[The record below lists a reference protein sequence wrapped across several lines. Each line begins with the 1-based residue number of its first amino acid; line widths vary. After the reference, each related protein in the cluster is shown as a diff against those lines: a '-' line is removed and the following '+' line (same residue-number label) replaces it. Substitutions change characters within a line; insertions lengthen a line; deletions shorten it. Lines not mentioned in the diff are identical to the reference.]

1 MPHYDSLFST
11 GDWIEIYRTTD
22 EWESNLVQTTLKNQ
36 HIQCRPTRERDA
48 DGKRQII
55 LSVSRDDQVEAL
67 EIVSDINLAIANEE
81 HADRATA
88 KVPARN
94 HLNTPTMNE
103 PPKAAPTVFE
113 EVTIAEREGI
123 GRIIHYPGR
132 GYELRVGPEP
142 YGVIEESRWNEFI
155 DLSAQRQEFSMLLRH
170 EYFQLFQW
178 LKAQKLMAEFIRLV
192 ESTYREVPPPRRR
205 NQHPDAAAALDSS
218 SSGKAVV
225 RISFFAKASLGFA
238 LISLSAVNFQL
249 QWNVGYGLSLLA
261 IVTGIGAKFHINA
274 RGGALK
280 GGRIAMFAVII
291 ACVAIVLRTIFSFL
305 GG

>member
-1 MPHYDSLFST
+1 MPHDDSLFST
-11 GDWIEIYRTTD
+11 VDWVEIYRTTD

-55 LSVSRDDQVEAL
+55 LSVSRGDQVEAL
-67 EIVSDINLAIANEE
+67 EIVSEINLAIANEE
-81 HADRATA
+81 HAERETA
-88 KVPARN
+88 KVPPLN
-94 HLNTPTMNE
+94 HPNPPTLNE
-103 PPKAAPTVFE
+103 PPKAAPAVFE

-132 GYELRVGPEP
+132 GYELQVGPEP
-142 YGVIEESRWNEFI
+142 YGVIEESRWDEFI

-178 LKAQKLMAEFIRLV
+178 LKAQKLMAEFIRLA

-205 NQHPDAAAALDSS
+205 NQQPDAAAAPNTSS
-218 SSGKAVV
+218 PEESAI
-225 RISFFAKASLGFA
+225 RISLFAKVSLGIA
-238 LISLSAVNFQL
+238 LISLLAANFQL

-261 IVTGIGAKFHINA
+261 IVTGIGAKFHIIS

-280 GGRIAMFAVII
+280 GGRIAMLAVII
-291 ACVAIVLRTIFSFL
+291 ASVAIVLRTTFSFL

>member
-1 MPHYDSLFST
+1 MIHDDSLFST
-11 GDWIEIYRTTD
+11 VDWVEIYRTTD

-81 HADRATA
+81 HAERETA
-88 KVPARN
+88 KVPPRN
-94 HLNTPTMNE
+94 HPNPPIMNE

-132 GYELRVGPEP
+132 GYELQVGPEP
-142 YGVIEESRWNEFI
+142 YGIIEESRWNEFI

-205 NQHPDAAAALDSS
+205 NQQPDAAAALDSS
-218 SSGKAVV
+218 SSGEAAV
-225 RISFFAKASLGFA
+225 RISLFAKASLGIA
-238 LISLSAVNFQL
+238 LISLSSAIFRFQ
-249 QWNVGYGLSLLA
+249 WSVGYGLSLLA
-261 IVTGIGAKFHINA
+261 IVTGIAAKFHIDS

-280 GGRIAMFAVII
+280 GGRIVMLAVII
-291 ACVAIVLRTIFSFL
+291 AGVAIVLRTIFSFL

>member
-1 MPHYDSLFST
+1 MLHDDSLFSSV
-11 GDWIEIYRTTD
+11 DWVEIFRTTD

-48 DGKRQII
+48 DGNREMI

-81 HADRATA
+81 HAERETAT
-88 KVPARN
+88 VPPRN
-94 HLNTPTMNE
+94 HPNPPTLNE
-103 PPKAAPTVFE
+103 PPKAAPAVFE

-132 GYELRVGPEP
+132 GYELQVGPEP
-142 YGVIEESRWNEFI
+142 YGVIEESRWDEFI

-178 LKAQKLMAEFIRLV
+178 LKAQKLMGEFIRLA

-205 NQHPDAAAALDSS
+205 NQQPDAAAAPNTNGPEES
-218 SSGKAVV
+218 AV
-225 RISFFAKASLGFA
+225 RISPFAKVSLGFA
-238 LISLSAVNFQL
+238 LISLSTVIFQF

-261 IVTGIGAKFHINA
+261 IVTGIGAKFHINS
-274 RGGALK
+274 RGGALM
-280 GGRIAMFAVII
+280 GGRIAMLAVII
-291 ACVAIVLRTIFSFL
+291 ACVAIVLRTTFSFF